1 MIIAEIGRN
10 HLGKLELAN
19 YYVKNL
25 LQTNVDGI
33 SFQIREKSYYE
44 NPEKKKSSSSRG

>member
-19 YYVKNL
+19 NYVKIFC
-25 LQTNVDGI
+25 LQT
-33 SFQIREKSYYE
+33 SMEFPFK
-44 NPEKKKSSSSRG
+44 